1 VLLVLFRW
9 LSRVLKTLLK
19 LYFYAIFVHIFFFKT
34 MEMIKILLIEDDGD
48 DIELL
53 REAFDMNNI
62 NCHIDVV
69 TEGDKAIPF
78 LENAH
83 DLPDVIVMD
92 LNLPKLHGRE
102 ILTQISASD
111 LLASIP
117 LVVLT
122 TSSSQ
127 DDIKFSYAMGAKQYI
142 TKPNTIEGFN
152 STVQTIVSIS
162 NS

>member
-1 VLLVLFRW
+1 M
-9 LSRVLKTLLK
+9 KK
-19 LYFYAIFVHIFFFKT
+19 
-34 MEMIKILLIEDDGD
+34 IKILLIEDDGD

-53 REAFDMNNI
+53 REAFDMNNV

-69 TEGDKAIPF
+69 TEGDRAMPF

-83 DLPDVIVMD
+83 ELPDVIVMD

-102 ILTQISASD
+102 ILAQIKNSGS
-111 LLASIP
+111 LSKIP
-117 LVVLT
+117 VVVLT
-122 TSSSQ
+122 TSSLQ
-127 DDIKFSYAMGAKQYI
+127 DDIKFSYSMGANQYI

-152 STVQTIVSIS
+152 LTVQKIISVS

>member
-1 VLLVLFRW
+1 MN
-9 LSRVLKTLLK
+9 K
-19 LYFYAIFVHIFFFKT
+19 
-34 MEMIKILLIEDDGD
+34 IKILLIEDDGD
-48 DIELL
+48 DVELL

-69 TEGDKAIPF
+69 MEGDKAIPF

-83 DLPDVIVMD
+83 ALPDIIVMD

-102 ILTQISASD
+102 ILTQIRASD
-111 LLASIP
+111 TLAAIP

-127 DDIKFSYAMGAKQYI
+127 DDINFSYSMGAKQYI
-142 TKPNTIEGFN
+142 TKPNTIDGFN
-152 STVQTIVSIS
+152 TTVKKIISVSDF
-162 NS
+162 

>member
-1 VLLVLFRW
+1 MN
-9 LSRVLKTLLK
+9 K
-19 LYFYAIFVHIFFFKT
+19 
-34 MEMIKILLIEDDGD
+34 IKILLIEDDGD

-62 NCHIDVV
+62 DCHIDVV
-69 TEGDKAIPF
+69 MEGDKAIPF

-83 DLPDVIVMD
+83 DLPDIIVMD

-102 ILTQISASD
+102 ILAQIRASHT
-111 LLASIP
+111 LAAIP

-127 DDIKFSYAMGAKQYI
+127 DDMKFSYAMGAKQYI
-142 TKPNTIEGFN
+142 TKPNTIDGFN
-152 STVQTIVSIS
+152 TTVKTIIS
-162 NS
+162 VCDL